1 MSKTAQSSQVVVYQ
15 AKDGAIE
22 LRGDYNH
29 ETVWATQSQIAQ
41 IFGVNS
47 QAITK
52 HIANIYEEQELA
64 KIATCSKVEQVRNEG
79 NRQIKRQIYTYN
91 LDLIIAVGYRINSIL
106 GTKFRIWA
114 TKTIRSHILTGY
126 TINKKIISKNY
137 DKFLLAVEDVKK
149 LLPTNNSVTGTETI
163 ELIKLFAS
171 TWFSLDAYDKSTMP
185 KEGAT
190 LKEVTLTI
198 EQVESTLREFRQ
210 TLIADKIASEL
221 FGTERVRGGIA
232 SIVGNILQSFGG
244 EDLYPTIEEKAAHLL
259 YFMIKNHPLIDG
271 NKRSGAFIFIW
282 LLREY
287 NLLDTSKFTAP
298 ALTTLTI
305 LIAESNPKDKDRV
318 IGLIL
323 LLLQK
328 GLKLSP

>member
-1 MSKTAQSSQVVVYQ
+1 MNKTGELSQIIVYQ

-22 LRGDYNH
+22 LKGDYNH
-29 ETVWATQSQIAQ
+29 DTVWATQAQIAQ

-52 HIANIYEEQELA
+52 HIANIYDDQELE
-64 KIATCSKVEQVRNEG
+64 KVATCSKMEQVQKEG
-79 NRQIKRQIYTYN
+79 NRQIKRQVYSYN
-91 LDLIIAVGYRINSIL
+91 LDLIIAVGYRINSVL

-114 TKTIRSHILTGY
+114 TKTLRSHILTGY
-126 TINKKIISKNY
+126 TINKKMISRNY
-137 DKFLLAVEDVKK
+137 DKFLLAVEDVKR
-149 LLPTNNSVTGTETI
+149 LLPTNNSVTGTETL

-190 LKEVTLTI
+190 LKEVVLTI
-198 EQVESTLREFRQ
+198 EQVKTILKEFRQ
-210 TLIADKIASEL
+210 ALITDQIASEF
-221 FGTERVRGGIA
+221 FGIERERGGIA
-232 SIVGNILQSFGG
+232 SIVGNILQSYGK

-259 YFMIKNHPLIDG
+259 YFVIKNHPLVDG

-282 LLREY
+282 LLRKY
-287 NLLDTSKFTAP
+287 NLLDTSKFTAT
-298 ALTTLTI
+298 ALTTITI

-323 LLLQK
+323 LLLQDIY
-328 GLKLSP
+328 

>member
-1 MSKTAQSSQVVVYQ
+1 MNKLSQVIVYQ
-15 AKDGAIE
+15 SKDGAIE
-22 LRGDYNH
+22 LKGDYIH
-29 ETVWATQSQIAQ
+29 DTVWATQSQIAS

-52 HIANIYEEQELA
+52 HIANIYREQELD
-64 KIATCSKVEQVRNEG
+64 KLSTCSKMEQVQNEG
-79 NRQIKRQIYTYN
+79 NRQVKRQVYTYN

-114 TKTIRSHILTGY
+114 TKTLRSHITAGY
-126 TINKKIISKNY
+126 TINKKVIGQNY

-149 LLPTNNSVTGTETI
+149 LLPDNESITSSDTL

-171 TWFSLDAYDKSTMP
+171 TWFSLDAYDKSSMP
-185 KEGAT
+185 QEGAT
-190 LKEVTLTI
+190 TQEVEI
-198 EQVESTLREFRQ
+198 SINQVETVLKDFRQ
-210 TLIADKIASEL
+210 TLISDKIASEL
-221 FGTERVRGGIA
+221 FGTERDKGGVA
-232 SIVGNILQSFGG
+232 GIVGNVLQSFDDV
-244 EDLYPTIEEKAAHLL
+244 DLYPTIEEKAAHLL
-259 YFMIKNHPLIDG
+259 YFMIKNHPLVDG

-287 NLLDTSKFTAP
+287 DLLDTNKLTAP

-305 LIAESNPKDKDRV
+305 LIAESSPKDKDRI

-323 LLLQK
+323 LI
-328 GLKLSP
+328 LKK

>member
-1 MSKTAQSSQVVVYQ
+1 M
-15 AKDGAIE
+15 
-22 LRGDYNH
+22 
-29 ETVWATQSQIAQ
+29 WATQSQIAS

-52 HIANIYEEQELA
+52 HIANIYREDELDELT
-64 KIATCSKVEQVRNEG
+64 TCSKMEQVQNEG
-79 NRQIKRQIYTYN
+79 GRQVKRKVFTYN

-114 TKTIRSHILTGY
+114 TKTLRSHILAGY
-126 TINKKIISKNY
+126 TINKKIIGQNY

-149 LLPTNNSVTGTETI
+149 LLPENESITSNDTL

-171 TWFSLDAYDKSTMP
+171 TWFSLDAYDKSSMP
-185 KEGAT
+185 HEGAT
-190 LKEVTLTI
+190 TQEVEI
-198 EQVESTLREFRQ
+198 SISQVESVLKDFRQ
-210 TLIADKIASEL
+210 ALISDKIASEI
-221 FGTERVRGGIA
+221 FGTERDKGEVAG
-232 SIVGNILQSFGG
+232 IVGNVLQSFTD

-259 YFMIKNHPLIDG
+259 YFMIKNHPLVDG

-287 NLLDTSKFTAP
+287 DLLDTNKLTAP

-323 LLLQK
+323 LI
-328 GLKLSP
+328 LKKES